1 MGQILRLVLGSLI
14 LLTITG
20 EPGRAADQQF
30 SCKGDVVQGETNPNP
45 LDQPKPVDLNVTLG
59 DENKLSIKTG
69 DGKLLSPRITSDNKL
84 QLRFETDEFVGEYFH
99 YTGQLFLIYHSGQLV
114 RLTCSQSKSAQA
126 APPQGQPP
134 ALKQI
139 ALTDEQVEGV
149 VAAQKEMNPIT
160 EKLPDNAPADPKV
173 MAQLEAIAKKH
184 GFASY
189 DDYSVVINN
198 ISLVLSG
205 IDPVSKKYVGS
216 ESVINSQIAQVEADK
231 KMSASDKKQA
241 LEELNNALKTP
252 EPPLENKGNID
263 LVLKYYDKLEAV
275 MDQN

>member
-99 YTGQLFLIYHSGQLV
+99 YTGQLFLTYPSGELA
-114 RLTCSQSKSAQA
+114 RLTCSR
-126 APPQGQPP
+126 
-134 ALKQI
+134 
-139 ALTDEQVEGV
+139 T
-149 VAAQKEMNPIT
+149 
-160 EKLPDNAPADPKV
+160 
-173 MAQLEAIAKKH
+173 
-184 GFASY
+184 
-189 DDYSVVINN
+189 
-198 ISLVLSG
+198 
-205 IDPVSKKYVGS
+205 
-216 ESVINSQIAQVEADK
+216 
-231 KMSASDKKQA
+231 
-241 LEELNNALKTP
+241 
-252 EPPLENKGNID
+252 
-263 LVLKYYDKLEAV
+263 
-275 MDQN
+275 